1 MWVRA
6 STVYNYSSGFVSL
19 SVGGTVL
26 MIMYLSRLCLGNC
39 LLLFFTVVFVLPY
52 IHVHVHVME

>member
-1 MWVRA
+1 M
-6 STVYNYSSGFVSL
+6 YNYSSGFVSL